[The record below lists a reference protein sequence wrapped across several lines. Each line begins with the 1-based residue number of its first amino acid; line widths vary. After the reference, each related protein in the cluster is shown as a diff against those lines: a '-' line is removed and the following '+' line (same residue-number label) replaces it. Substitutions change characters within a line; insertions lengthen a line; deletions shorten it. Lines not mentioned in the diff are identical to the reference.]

1 METIAYPLRIPQ
13 EVIALAK
20 LRSKEEY
27 VDQSTALRQ
36 LLYIGAEEYVL
47 EMVQKGRISTGKAA
61 ELLNTTVYDIQ
72 RLAEKHHIEL
82 GPTHEQQLKSKNT
95 MDKLIKKKP

>member
-1 METIAYPLRIPQ
+1 MDTISYPLRIP
-13 EVIALAK
+13 EEIVALAK

-47 EMVQKGRISTGKAA
+47 TLIDTGRISVGKAA
-61 ELLNTTVYDIQ
+61 EMLKVTVHDIY
-72 RLAEKHHIEL
+72 RLAEKHGVQL
-82 GPTHEQQLKSKNT
+82 GATSEQRRKSKGT
-95 MDKLIKKKP
+95 LQRLIKT